1 MKRFGGS
8 LLALLLVLGVTL
20 GGLFGTTAGSRWL
33 LQRVPGVQVE
43 GFAGHLAGRWQAERL
58 LWQQGEQRV
67 ELLAPRFAWS
77 PGCLLRLTLCLD
89 ELVAEDVQL
98 HFPPGTEDTD
108 SAPFSL

>member
-33 LQRVPGVQVE
+33 LQRVPGMQVE

-58 LWQQGEQRV
+58 
-67 ELLAPRFAWS
+67 S
-77 PGCLLRLTLCLD
+77 
-89 ELVAEDVQL
+89 
-98 HFPPGTEDTD
+98 
-108 SAPFSL
+108 